1 MIYILED
8 DMQIRAMEEYALK
21 AAGFEV
27 CGFENGDDFL
37 RKCAQTPPRRTLP
50 APCPRSVSPISL

>member
-8 DMQIRAMEEYALK
+8 DGQIRAMEEYALK

-27 CGFENGDDFL
+27 CGFENGDDFFFFCCKRQL
-37 RKCAQTPPRRTLP
+37 LTSSVP
-50 APCPRSVSPISL
+50 AP

>member
-37 RKCAQTPPRRTLP
+37 KKCAQTPPRLAVLGT
-50 APCPRSVSPISL
+50 SVYNID